1 MNKLVCNGDCFNC
14 VHPDCIV
21 DDHITKEEIAAS
33 KELDREAKL
42 QGKDNRGR
50 HRAEYLK
57 AYRAAHREEINAYQR
72 EWREAH
78 REEINAY
85 WREYYAAHR
94 EEYNA
99 YKNAYQREWRE
110 AHREE
115 HNAYHR
121 EYYAAH
127 REDINARRR
136 EWYRKK
142 KKEAAANAL

>member
-1 MNKLVCNGDCFNC
+1 MMGTKKQVCNGDCFNC
-14 VHPDCIV
+14 IYPDCIV

-33 KELDREAKL
+33 KELDREAKW
-42 QGKDNRGR
+42 QDKDNRER
-50 HRAEYLK
+50 HLAEY
-57 AYRAAHREEINAYQR
+57 R
-72 EWREAH
+72 
-78 REEINAY
+78 
-85 WREYYAAHR
+85 AAHR

-99 YKNAYQREWRE
+99 YQNAYQREWRE

-127 REDINARRR
+127 REEIAARRR
-136 EWYRKK
+136 EWREAHREEYNAYHREYYAAHREEIAARWRERHRKK

>member
-1 MNKLVCNGDCFNC
+1 MMGTKKPVCNGDCFHC

-33 KELDREAKL
+33 KKLDREAKR
-42 QGKDNRGR
+42 QDKDNRER

-57 AYRAAHREEINAYQR
+57 AYYAAHREEIAAYWREYRAAHREEYNAYQNAYQR

-78 REEINAY
+78 REEY
-85 WREYYAAHR
+85 
-94 EEYNA
+94 
-99 YKNAYQREWRE
+99 
-110 AHREE
+110 
-115 HNAYHR
+115 NAYHR

-127 REDINARRR
+127 REERLAYQR
-136 EWYRKK
+136 EYWRKK